1 MELELK
7 KASLDAYEAAGEL
20 TLTQEETAET
30 IVPDYCPDI
39 ARIIE
44 TTGQVYLHSRELR
57 DGRGSISGTVRV
69 SVLYTPE
76 GEAGIRTLELNI
88 PFSAEAE
95 GRGLPESGI
104 LLAETETELLEARLL
119 NPRKVFTHCRLVT
132 RMAGYRREPL
142 CFTDD
147 AEAGEELQVEK
158 KLDTQHAVLLTHIS
172 EKDFTFSD
180 QMNLSSGREGA
191 AELLSHRAD
200 AAVTDKNRGGQAAL
214 QRDLSGGPAVPDGR
228 RALSGCLWGTAFL
241 PAAGAGGGRGG
252 SRGLRAAP
260 NHRGGPADRRRR

>member
-88 PFSAEAE
+88 PFTAEAE

-104 LLAETETELLEARLL
+104 LLAETETELLEA
-119 NPRKVFTHCRLVT
+119 PPAESPEGIHPT
-132 RMAGYRREPL
+132 AGWSP
-142 CFTDD
+142 
-147 AEAGEELQVEK
+147 GW
-158 KLDTQHAVLLTHIS
+158 
-172 EKDFTFSD
+172 
-180 QMNLSSGREGA
+180 
-191 AELLSHRAD
+191 
-200 AAVTDKNRGGQAAL
+200 
-214 QRDLSGGPAVPDGR
+214 PA
-228 RALSGCLWGTAFL
+228 T
-241 PAAGAGGGRGG
+241 GG
-252 SRGLRAAP
+252 SRCASPTMQRRAR
-260 NHRGGPADRRRR
+260 NCRWRRSWTPSTPCC

>member
-158 KLDTQHAVLLTHIS
+158 KLDTQHAVLLTHIG

-180 QMNLSSGREGA
+180 QMRQKSWGASCSSKGSFRWTCCTGRQTGAVRLPLGNCLSPSCWSWRGPRREQRPACCSKSPGRTCRSTA
-191 AELLSHRAD
+191 AMKRAE
-200 AAVTDKNRGGQAAL
+200 R
-214 QRDLSGGPAVPDGR
+214 
-228 RALSGCLWGTAFL
+228 
-241 PAAGAGGGRGG
+241 
-252 SRGLRAAP
+252 SR
-260 NHRGGPADRRRR
+260 